1 MRISDWSSDVCSS
14 DLESLVDAIEAALG
28 TPVQT
33 AVKREDEQ
41 AFARLNAENLM
52 FCEDA
57 ARRVAAALPADE
69 RIERFDATVPHFESL
84 HDPYAG
90 ARGGGGAAGQGAS
103 SVRGVNSVALR
114 RRAR

>member
-33 AVKREDEQ
+33 AVKRADEQ

-52 FCEDA
+52 FFEDA
-57 ARRVAAALPADE
+57 ARTVASALSADAS
-69 RIERFDATVPHFESL
+69 IARFDATVPPFATL
-84 HDPYAG
+84 TQPDPV
-90 ARGGGGAAGQGAS
+90 ARAPVGT
-103 SVRGVNSVALR
+103 
-114 RRAR
+114 RRAHFTRTPCRRASAPDPPP